1 MFLISGAFQV
11 ELMPLVG
18 RYGGKADQ
26 RLLVAVDIVGVAYS
40 LWMNAHLTERS
51 GFWDLVASSFVRSAS
66 LAFVFIPISV
76 IALSDVAPDKCGN
89 ATGLFNLTRE
99 LGGSIGTA
107 WMGLLIDRTN
117 MFKLLLSATLSTVAL
132 AGCSSSVSPDVVR
145 TKAASD
151 LSCTSNQ
158 VKVEKVNDGNW
169 KATGCNQVAT
179 YMCSGSSFM
188 SSGMCMREGT
198 MPTAATMPK

>member
-1 MFLISGAFQV
+1 MLLLKKPKSTAGAHGPRRTSTSSQEIFFATGARAVALRVGDPRPPFL
-11 ELMPLVG
+11 M
-18 RYGGKADQ
+18 
-26 RLLVAVDIVGVAYS
+26 
-40 LWMNAHLTERS
+40 
-51 GFWDLVASSFVRSAS
+51 S
-66 LAFVFIPISV
+66 LAENP
-76 IALSDVAPDKCGN
+76 
-89 ATGLFNLTRE
+89 
-99 LGGSIGTA
+99 
-107 WMGLLIDRTN
+107 TN
-117 MFKLLLSATLSTVAL
+117 MFKLLLSAALSTVAL